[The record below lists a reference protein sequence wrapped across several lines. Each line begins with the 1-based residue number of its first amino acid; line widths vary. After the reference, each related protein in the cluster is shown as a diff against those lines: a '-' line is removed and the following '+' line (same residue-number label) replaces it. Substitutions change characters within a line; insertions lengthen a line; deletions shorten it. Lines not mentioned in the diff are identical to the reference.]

1 MKQALRT
8 WSVLLLALSIPAL
21 AWASGLPGL
30 GDRGARNIQSP
41 QLWAGFLCG
50 VLVLLAIDLRMA
62 SKRIE
67 AQNFASA
74 LTWSIFWIVIS
85 LLFGSFLWARYGG
98 EQGLEFFAG
107 YMLEKSLS
115 VDNLFVFVLIFGAMK
130 IPPAQQHRVLF
141 WGVLGA
147 LILRGSLILAG
158 VALVHRFHW
167 VITIFGLVLVA
178 TALKLAFAK
187 EGSESAP
194 VDSLLVRAVRRVLP
208 FTNEFDGKRFF
219 LRREGKLFATPLF
232 LAVLAAESADLVFAL
247 DSIPAVFAVT
257 DDSFLVFSSNVC
269 ALLGLRALYF
279 VVAGALARLRYLKP
293 GLSAIL
299 LFVGVKMILDR
310 WWSVPTGTSILV
322 IGGILLVALAA
333 SLLLQDRGEARS
345 KDGKAP

>member
-1 MKQALRT
+1 MIQAWRT
-8 WSVLLLALSIPAL
+8 LSVLLCSLALSGA
-21 AWASGLPGL
+21 AWASLPV
-30 GDRGARNIQSP
+30 DRGARNIESP
-41 QLWAGFLCG
+41 QLWAGFLAG
-50 VLVLLAIDLRMA
+50 VFVLLAIDLRVA
-62 SKRIE
+62 SKRDQ
-67 AQNFASA
+67 AQKFGSA
-74 LTWSIFWIVIS
+74 LGWSIFWIAVS
-85 LLFGSFLWARYGG
+85 LLFGSFLWTRYGG

-115 VDNLFVFVLIFGAMK
+115 VDNLFVFVIIFSAMK

-147 LILRGSLILAG
+147 LVLRGSLILAG

-167 VITIFGLVLVA
+167 LIAIFGLILVA
-178 TALKLAFAK
+178 TALKLAFGKDAT
-187 EGSESAP
+187 EGEGASP
-194 VDSLLVRAVRRVLP
+194 VDSFVVRAVRRVLP
-208 FTNEFDGKRFF
+208 FTNELDGRHFF
-219 LRREGKLFATPLF
+219 VRREGKLFATPLF

-279 VVAGALARLRYLKP
+279 VVAGALAKLKYLKP

-299 LFVGVKMILDR
+299 LFVGVKMVLDR

-322 IGGILLVALAA
+322 IGGILAVALAA
-333 SLLLQDRGEARS
+333 SLIFREPGEA
-345 KDGKAP
+345 